1 VTGEVDRRRLMLI
14 VGQRSLTDHFDD
26 NACSH
31 NAGEQFF
38 NWTLVTH
45 GACDIAADAY
55 SRCVQP
61 MRAADACSRC
71 ALALVL
77 AAKVGGAAR
86 AAGTDPYRETRR
98 RMAVSSPDLRLRP
111 DRHGLPPC
119 PLRTIPF
126 MITPM
131 ITPMCLRSPGSAA
144 SHGPAHSMHR
154 PSSAQSATCCG
165 LAG

>member
-45 GACDIAADAY
+45 GACYIAADAR
-55 SRCVQP
+55 SQ
-61 MRAADACSRC
+61 C

-131 ITPMCLRSPGSAA
+131 ITPMCLRSLGSAA

-165 LAG
+165 PAG